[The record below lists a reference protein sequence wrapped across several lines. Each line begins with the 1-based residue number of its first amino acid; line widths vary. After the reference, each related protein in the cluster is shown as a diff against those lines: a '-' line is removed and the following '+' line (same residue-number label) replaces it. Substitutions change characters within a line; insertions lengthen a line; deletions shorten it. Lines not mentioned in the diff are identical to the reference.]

1 MDAKIKRILCG
12 SAKESW
18 TFICEDGGVKYY
30 TSGEGFFSVSEE
42 QMRSGKG
49 EAFAVLTDMCGYGSI
64 RSVFTETD
72 DFSGVPIEWTVVGV
86 CSNVKAPTL
95 REHREK
101 AVIWLPSTVEY
112 IAMEGEYGCNNF
124 LFDVDEDN
132 SHYKSDIYS
141 SYPACGAVYSKDG
154 TELLSCESKTPDYGY
169 LKGINKIGDISITG
183 WCNDFT
189 VPSSIE
195 SINSA
200 HLKCKSIRFEGK
212 LPKLGDISDVYAE
225 KIYVNCPLKDISK
238 DVYEKLSNVLTD
250 VKYHGEP
257 SFIAR
262 VITKKPK
269 LSTKTPASPG
279 FIGLTRVDND
289 EYEYIN
295 PRYIIKMDPVSFEKY
310 DGIEIGTRIL
320 YAAHGT
326 QQAISVDYYE
336 KLEDVDRKIKEAQE
350 ALAKS
355 IGGLAG
361 LLDVV
366 KDMYEVSQKDI
377 IL

>member
-1 MDAKIKRILCG
+1 MDAKIKRILCE
-12 SAKESW
+12 SAEEELVLI
-18 TFICEDGGVKYY
+18 FEDEGVKYY
-30 TSGEGFFSVSEE
+30 RNGGLFGVSPE
-42 QMRSGKG
+42 QLRIRKG
-49 EAFAVLTDMCGYGSI
+49 EAYAVLTDMCGYCSI
-64 RSVFTETD
+64 RSVFTKTD
-72 DFSGVPIEWTVVGV
+72 GVSGIPIEWTVVGV
-86 CSNVKAPTL
+86 CSTKGVPKRHEFMNKRIVL
-95 REHREK
+95 
-101 AVIWLPSTVEY
+101 LPSTVEY

-124 LFDVDEDN
+124 LFDVDKDN
-132 SHYKSDIYS
+132 SHYESEIYS
-141 SYPACGAVYSKDG
+141 SYPACGAVYSKDR
-154 TELLSCESKTPDYGY
+154 TELLSCESKTPDYRY

-250 VKYHGEP
+250 VKYHGKP

>member
-12 SAKESW
+12 SAKEKW
-18 TFICEDGGVKYY
+18 TLICEDGGVEYY
-30 TSGEGFFSVSEE
+30 TSDEGLFNVSEE

-49 EAFAVLTDMCGYGSI
+49 EAFAVITSEYCTSI

-72 DFSGVPIEWTVVGV
+72 DFNDISIEWTVVGV
-86 CSNVKAPTL
+86 CSSVKAPT
-95 REHREK
+95 RGEHREK

-320 YAAHGT
+320 YAAHGS